1 MDEALPLLYAHL
13 LERVAAAQLPM
24 ASLLWPRAAES
35 YGAPWRG
42 VQRRTLQALSRRGV
56 AVCLD
61 AATRELAPLA
71 EAVVVGRR
79 VARDE
84 RFATI
89 RHTLAMQRERRCL
102 WEAPRDLHAALIA
115 AGVGLSCA
123 DPGLIC
129 KWLGES
135 SAEGG
140 SSVWGRELAREVL
153 VLVLDD
159 DPEAPP
165 VAGSQGVARIPCGAD
180 PGRGSRVAR
189 IPCGAGPVWGG
200 SPSHP
205 ATRLIPLHRLSAPPS
220 PLPHFCRRH
229 L

>member
-189 IPCGAGPVWGG
+189 IPCGADPV
-200 SPSHP
+200 
-205 ATRLIPLHRLSAPPS
+205 
-220 PLPHFCRRH
+220 
-229 L
+229 